1 MSGAELPGIGEK
13 MQIHPTAVVAPGAE
27 LASDVVIEAYS
38 IIGPNVTIGAGSV
51 VGPHAVIDGIT
62 ELGSNNRV
70 FPFTSLGLPPQ
81 DITYRDEKTRLVIG
95 NDNIIRESVTISRGT
110 ERGKGITRIGNGNFL
125 MAYTHVA
132 HDCVLGDRVVMA
144 NSATLG
150 GHVEVG
156 DGAVIGGIV
165 AIHQFVRIGEYSCVG
180 GFSGMRM
187 DVPPYML
194 VVGGDEVKV
203 YGPNLIGLKRN
214 NFSDATIQAIKKC
227 YRIFS
232 RSGLTV
238 KEAVERA
245 RKEVEPFPEVGKFIE
260 FAVSSSKRGV
270 YR

>member
-1 MSGAELPGIGEK
+1 
-13 MQIHPTAVVAPGAE
+13 MQIHPTAIVTPGAE
-27 LASDVVIEAYS
+27 LADDVVIEAYS
-38 IIGPNVTIGAGSV
+38 IIGPNVTIGAGTV
-51 VGPHAVIDGIT
+51 VGPHAVIDGVT
-62 ELGSNNRV
+62 EIGAKNRV
-70 FPFTSLGLPPQ
+70 FPFTSIGLPPQ
-81 DITYRDEKTRLVIG
+81 DLTYKDERTRVVIG
-95 NDNIIRESVTISRGT
+95 NDNIIRESVTINRGT
-110 ERGKGITRIGNGNFL
+110 ARGKGVTRIGSGNFL
-125 MAYTHVA
+125 MAYSHVA
-132 HDCVLGDRVVMA
+132 HDCQLGDRIVMA
-144 NSATLG
+144 NAATLG

-214 NFSDATIQAIKKC
+214 NFPEATIQAIKKC

-238 KEAVERA
+238 KEAVERT
-245 RKEVEPFPEVGKFIE
+245 RKEVDPLPEVDKFID
-260 FAVSSSKRGV
+260 FALSSAKRGV